1 MRTFTFAGSS
11 VLQGKLKVRYANDML
26 RVKTLEKAGHTAID
40 LQPMPAAMTK
50 LEIVSWMLDTSFAG
64 RDIELQAV
72 ITAEKAR
79 LEGKNKRADAPAV
92 IAAQETEDVQGDDEI
107 DEDEAAE
114 FDDFEVELLQ
124 LIEDETVEC

>member
-11 VLQGKLKVRYANDML
+11 ILQGKLKVRYANDML

-50 LEIVSWMLDTSFAG
+50 LEIVSYMLDTSFAG

-79 LEGKNKRADAPAV
+79 LEGKNKRTETPAV
-92 IAAQETEDVQGDDEI
+92 IAAQESEDEGDEEI